1 MKRTVRLTEDEL
13 VGLIKKVINE
23 QSGDEQSAW
32 IWFLRRINDNEEEL
46 KKMVKYTINY
56 FKSNPYYKNYGY
68 DWLYSV
74 ITETIYMFIQSFPP
88 LKSVGP
94 SNNDLFLKSFIFK
107 KLYDYIEQ
115 RFGDYIKSKNPE

>member
-56 FKSNPYYKNYGY
+56 FKRNPYYKNYGY
-68 DWLYSV
+68 EWLYSV